1 MTKGKKILA
10 HAVLILASF
19 LSVFPLYYM
28 LCGATNTSI
37 DVVRGKLIPGTYLVE
52 NFKSLVANQNL
63 GLAMANSFRNAI
75 LMTLITLLVCSI
87 AGYGFEIYHDKAKD
101 ALMSVLLL
109 AMMLPFVAIM
119 IPLFKMMSHWGLV
132 NSWAAFVLPSISTPF
147 MIMLFRQASRSF
159 PNDIIEAA
167 RLDGLSE
174 IGIFFRMFVPH
185 HALYLRRGDDCHVYE
200 RMEQL
205 PLAEDRIP
213 KQRIHHNADA
223 GRKPQERLQCGLR
236 YADAG
241 RSDLHTAHRDHLPL
255 PAEELCQRHHGC
267 SQVMDERTY
276 CLTPEQWRHAKACL
290 TLAKRWGLIGDDSPE
305 ALERRRA
312 AKNAQAERAEQDGKP
327 VYGTRRFSA
336 PAYLQYELTRFK
348 LDFAEPCEKIRALGI
363 CPDFTDAQTRAWYDA
378 NPDLFTR
385 YAGDSFP
392 YEEVKQIIEKRMRE
406 EVYDSLV
413 QDLLRGPADRP

>member
-52 NFKSLVANQNL
+52 NFKSLVASQNL

-101 ALMSVLLL
+101 ALMNVLLL

-174 IGIFFRMFVPH
+174 IGIFFRMFVPIMRSTYG
-185 HALYLRRGDDCHVYE
+185 AAMTVTFMNAWNSYLWPKIVFQSNASITMPMLVANLKSGYSVDYGMLMLGVLICT
-200 RMEQL
+200 L
-205 PLAEDRIP
+205 P
-213 KQRIHHNADA
+213 
-223 GRKPQERLQCGLR
+223 
-236 YADAG
+236 
-241 RSDLHTAHRDHLPL
+241 TAIIFPL

-290 TLAKRWGLIGDDSPE
+290 TLAKRWGLIDDDSPE

-312 AKNAQAERAEQDGKP
+312 AKNAQAESAEQDGKP